1 MNDYKQ
7 IQSKK
12 VLITGHTGFKGSWL
26 SFFLKH
32 LDCELYGLSDIEF
45 DGIYKLTNIKSLFQ
59 KEFFID
65 INNTSSEELVDIV
78 KSIQP
83 DIIFHFAAQSLVK
96 TALNNPYK
104 TIETN
109 SLGTLKILNA
119 ANECDSVDL
128 ITIATTDKVYK
139 YPDQKNKED
148 DDLFGYEFYSASKV
162 AAENYI
168 KAFQNNFKR
177 ENLNILTIRSGNVI
191 GGGDRGKDRI
201 VTDIIKTIFRDEKLH
216 IRNPRHIRPWTYVL
230 DSLNGYLIASNYCI
244 ENSVDEIFNL
254 NSEINNKFD
263 VAYVLNKFQSLQEF
277 NYITDSFEQKGLKE
291 VSTLIIDSTK
301 ANKILNWNAKY
312 ELDEIIEMIFNW
324 ELHYSKNND
333 NSYSLNEIEKY
344 INK

>member
-1 MNDYKQ
+1 MKNYKH

-32 LDCELYGLSDIEF
+32 LNCEIYGISDFEF
-45 DGIYKLTNIKSLFQ
+45 EGIYKLTEVKSLFE

-65 INNTSSEELVDIV
+65 INDTSTEELIDIM
-78 KSIQP
+78 KGIQP

-96 TALNNPYK
+96 TALNDPYR

-109 SLGTLKILNA
+109 SLGTLKILQA
-119 ANECDSVDL
+119 ANECDSVSL

-139 YPDQKNKED
+139 YPDKKNKED

-201 VTDIIKTIFRDEKLH
+201 VTDIVKTIFSGEKLH
-216 IRNPRHIRPWTYVL
+216 IRNPGHIRPWTYVL
-230 DSLNGYLIASNYCI
+230 DSLNGYLVASNYCL

-301 ANKILNWNAKY
+301 ANKTLKWNAKY

-333 NSYSLNEIEKY
+333 NAYSLNEIERY

>member
-1 MNDYKQ
+1 MNNYNHVK
-7 IQSKK
+7 SKK

-26 SFFLKH
+26 SFFLKN
-32 LDCELYGLSDIEF
+32 LDCEIYGISDLEF
-45 DGIYKLTNIKSLFQ
+45 EGIYKLTNVKSLFEN
-59 KEFFID
+59 EFFID
-65 INNTSSEELVDIV
+65 INNASPEELTDVIRSV
-78 KSIQP
+78 QP

-109 SLGTLKILNA
+109 SLGTLKILQA
-119 ANECDSVDL
+119 ANECDSVSL

-139 YPDQKNKED
+139 YPDRKNKED

-177 ENLNILTIRSGNVI
+177 NNLNILTIRSGNVI

-201 VTDIIKTIFRDEKLH
+201 VTDIIKTILNGEKLH
-216 IRNPRHIRPWTYVL
+216 IRNPGHIRPWTYVL
-230 DSLNGYLIASNYCI
+230 DSLNGYLVASNYCL
-244 ENSVDEIFNL
+244 ENNIDEIFNL

-263 VAYVLNKFQSLQEF
+263 VAYVLNKFQSLQKF
-277 NYITDSFEQKGLKE
+277 DYISDNIEQKGLKE

-301 ANKILNWNAKY
+301 ANKTLKWNAKY
-312 ELDEIIEMIFNW
+312 ELDEIIELIYNW
-324 ELHYSKNND
+324 ELHYSKSDDND
-333 NSYSLNEIEKY
+333 YSLNEIEKY
-344 INK
+344 ITK

>member
-1 MNDYKQ
+1 MNDYKK

-216 IRNPRHIRPWTYVL
+216 IRNPGHIRPWTYVL

-244 ENSVDEIFNL
+244 ENSIDEIFNL

-263 VAYVLNKFQSLQEF
+263 VAYVLNKFQNLQKF
-277 NYITDSFEQKGLKE
+277 KYSTDGSREKGLKE